1 MATKKNESFQLWNDI
16 FMSFLLANICL
27 KSTSWIIILQAHFP
41 GPPVQDLSAPQQ
53 VSISRLRAK
62 ETSTPASTATSSD
75 SQWVLV
81 QQLVIKLK
89 REFPVSCGLDSTFS
103 SCRFSTASTTIP
115 TFSKVRDAHIVSVL
129 LCSWPQISPYNI
141 TLQSLR
147 PGEYGKWSPT
157 KAALD
162 C

>member
-16 FMSFLLANICL
+16 FMFFLLANICL
-27 KSTSWIIILQAHFP
+27 KSISWIIILQAHFP

-129 LCSWPQISPYNI
+129 LCSWPLISPYNI

-147 PGEYGKWSPT
+147 PGEYGK
-157 KAALD
+157 
-162 C
+162 